1 MTVIQNALTKA
12 SVNNAG
18 RDPIQGFDVD
28 VYVLD
33 QATGQQ
39 LMIGRFTSFQLT
51 VRNATEPYLEF
62 NQRIPRMLDGEFQFG
77 WVLER
82 GLLDTRVLENTFG
95 LPHLYREARLNRSGR
110 LIVTVDINAEEL
122 DESENNIRDEGGA
135 DALAGI
141 TESEGAPVAGLVET
155 RNRRDAI
162 GAYRLLYCKVDSL
175 TLGAMAGRSVVAA
188 RWEGLCEGI
197 MYFDKK
203 AVQTTAGLSLP
214 ASFQTTEQLA
224 NAARATSQVPSWAL
238 EWATQGFVPQGTG
251 QGNAG
256 GLLGTGV
263 GTGGFQ
269 PQP

>member
-1 MTVIQNALTKA
+1 MTVIQNALTRA

-33 QATGQQ
+33 QATGKQ

-82 GLLDTRVLENTFG
+82 GLIDTRVLENTFG

-122 DESENNIRDEGGA
+122 DESSNNLRDEQ
-135 DALAGI
+135 LEGI
-141 TESEGAPVAGLVET
+141 IESEGAPDAGIVDT

-203 AVQTTAGLSLP
+203 AVETTAGLSLP
-214 ASFQTTEQLA
+214 ADFQTTEQLA
-224 NAARATSQVPSWAL
+224 NAARATSQVPSWAV
-238 EWATQGFVPQGTG
+238 EWATQGFSPTGTSAQGGGPLG
-251 QGNAG
+251 QGVG
-256 GLLGTGV
+256 G
-263 GTGGFQ
+263 GGFG
-269 PQP
+269 PLP